1 MVILIAISVITYV
14 QLKRKTITV
23 IIDDKRKDIV
33 TYKDTV
39 GAALEDNEISLAPK
53 DKIEPKVDSEIKDKD
68 TITIKKAVN
77 VKIAVDGKSI
87 PVQSAENNVASLL
100 KEEGIALNDK
110 DKVTPDINSNLC
122 EGMEVAVTRV
132 ETKNFTESIPIAYK
146 EVVKKDNTLPNTTK
160 KVAQEGKKGEKQIT
174 TSVVYENGVEVARKV
189 IKEVVAKKP
198 VDKITIL
205 GTLPVVP
212 VSRGGSSM
220 AYGKV
225 LKVKST
231 AYWAVNG
238 VGKTYTA
245 SGRKAVR
252 NPEGYST
259 IAVDPKVIPY
269 GTRLFV
275 EGYGLAIAADTGT
288 AIKGNK
294 IDVYFNTYG
303 EACKWGVKYVNVYVL
318 R

>member
-23 IIDDKRKDIV
+23 IIDDKRKEIV

-39 GAALEDNEISLAPK
+39 GAVLEDNEISLNPK

-77 VKIAVDGKSI
+77 IKIAVDGKNIS
-87 PVQSAENNVASLL
+87 VQSVEDDVASLL
-100 KEEGIALNDK
+100 KEEGITLNDK
-110 DKVTPDINSNLC
+110 DKVTPDIKSNLC

-146 EVVKKDNTLPNTTK
+146 EVVKRDNTLPNTTK

-198 VDKITIL
+198 IDKITIV

-225 LKVKST
+225 LKVRST

-275 EGYGLAIAADTGT
+275 QGYGLAIAADTGT

-303 EACKWGVKYVNVYVL
+303 EACKWGVKYVNVYIL

>member
-23 IIDDKRKDIV
+23 IIDNQKQEIV

-39 GAALEDNEISLAPK
+39 GAALEDNEISLKPK

-68 TITIKKAVN
+68 TIVIKRAVN
-77 VKIAVDGKSI
+77 VKIAVDGKNIS
-87 PVQSAENNVASLL
+87 VQSAEDNVDLLL
-100 KEEGIALNDK
+100 KEECVTLKDNDK
-110 DKVTPDINSNLC
+110 VIPDITSALS
-122 EGMEVAVTRV
+122 EGMEIAVIRV
-132 ETKNFTESIPIAYK
+132 ETKTFTESFPLAYK

-174 TSVVYENGVEVARKV
+174 TSVVYENGIEVARKV

-212 VSRGGSSM
+212 VSRGVSSM
-220 AYGKV
+220 AYGKSF
-225 LKVKST
+225 KARAT

-294 IDVYFNTYG
+294 IDVYFNTYD
-303 EACKWGVKYVNVYVL
+303 EACRWGVKHVNVYVL
-318 R
+318 K